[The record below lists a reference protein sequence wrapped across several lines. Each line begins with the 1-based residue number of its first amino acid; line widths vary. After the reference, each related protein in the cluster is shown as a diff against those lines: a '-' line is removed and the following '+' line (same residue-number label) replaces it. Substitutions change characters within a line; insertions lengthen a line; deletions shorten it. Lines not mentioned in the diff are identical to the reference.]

1 MTTFTRR
8 LQRIGSSILV
18 SLPKE
23 WVDAN
28 KLDKSSQV
36 EIETT
41 QNNLSITTQQNKK
54 PTKEVEIPYPLSKED
69 SVVANITGAYLLGY
83 DLIRIKG
90 KSAISI
96 KDRENIRASMR
107 SLVAIEIIDED
118 AKTITAQF
126 LLDESSVNPQKILKR
141 MSSIA
146 QGMFIDVFGMDHLT
160 ILQNP
165 GQLRSLADRD
175 SEINRQYF
183 LLVRL
188 IRSAIVDKRLAGT
201 FNLGDMDILDYRLAA
216 NIIENA
222 GDTIANITETISH
235 SVEIMG
241 KSHFNLICDI
251 AKDIEEIQTKSVDAF
266 VSNDR
271 ALAITTIQ
279 LHKKFLKKIHD
290 VRISKTLQES
300 GVLGFLELL
309 QRIENYEK
317 SWSDIL
323 DLIKP
328 SYKY

>member
-23 WVDAN
+23 WVVAN
-28 KLDKSSQV
+28 NLDKSSQV

-41 QNNLSITTQQNKK
+41 QNNLTITTQQRKK

-90 KSAISI
+90 KSTISI

-107 SLVAIEIIDED
+107 SLVGIEIIDED
-118 AKTITAQF
+118 AKTITTQV

-141 MSSIA
+141 MNSIA
-146 QGMFIDVFGMDHLT
+146 QGMFIDVLDM
-160 ILQNP
+160 LQNP
-165 GQLRSLADRD
+165 DQLASVVDRD

-188 IRSAIVDKRLAGT
+188 IRSAIVDKRLAAT
-201 FNLGDMDILDYRLAA
+201 FNLVDMDILDYRLAA

-222 GDTIANITETISH
+222 GDTIVSITDTVAKS
-235 SVEIMG
+235 MAFKTMA
-241 KSHFNLICDI
+241 KSHFNLISDI

-271 ALAITTIQ
+271 ILAITTIQ
-279 LHKKFLKKIHD
+279 HHKKLLKKMHGA
-290 VRISKTLQES
+290 RIPKGTALKETEI
-300 GVLGFLELL
+300 LPFLDLL
-309 QRIENYEK
+309 QGIENYAK

-323 DLIKP
+323 DLIQP
-328 SYKY
+328 SYK